1 MQVISYSALGKDSE
15 LIDPWTRIPPQP
27 LSAASCFDT
36 CNDRDVVLLDMPSED
51 SYTLVDGAVP
61 YQVP

>member
-15 LIDPWTRIPPQP
+15 LIDPWTRIPQQP
-27 LSAASCFDT
+27 LSTASCFDT
-36 CNDRDVVLLDMPSED
+36 CNDRD